1 MNSQRLIE
9 DIQELVSEA
18 AVEIAN
24 LDSPENIVY
33 RRLRAMQNRLQL
45 AAVGDGQ
52 RKFMPSEAHPD
63 FLASGRSQQIG

>member
-9 DIQELVSEA
+9 EMQELVSEA

-24 LDSPENIVY
+24 LDSPDNVVC
-33 RRLRAMQNRLQL
+33 RRLRAMQNRLQF
-45 AAVGDGQ
+45 AVAGDGERQ
-52 RKFMPSEAHPD
+52 FIPSEAHPD